1 MNQESRLESGAN
13 LARDLRRIRES
24 RNISIDELNIQ
35 TKIPRTLLAS
45 FEERVLFDHDQ
56 FNRVY
61 LRSFV
66 RTYAATIGVSADIA
80 VESLEAAAEGR
91 YDGRLAREYLGEEVD
106 YLPAAAESTTDDQGA
121 AHAVSEENDPPV
133 EPTPVAIEDE
143 TDESDWAATSPP
155 CRKPTPPKRRVSR
168 SPSHS
173 SRRSNAGSWV
183 GIVFGAIVVGGL
195 VWGLI
200 TVCGGGGAYTADGD
214 TVAGVDAPVVGGI
227 VWGLITGVG
236 GGGDFTSAGDTVAV
250 VDTPE
255 VDIAE
260 PEAPR
265 PRVTLDESMVFYV
278 VAESGPVDPIRVTV
292 DDDLRRPYWIEEGDS
307 MRFVANERIVF
318 EERLDLIRL
327 NLQGYN
333 YPASAR
339 DDQGRIVV
347 TREIAQQFFDDL

>member
-155 CRKPTPPKRRVSR
+155 SRKPTPPKPRVSR

-183 GIVFGAIVVGGL
+183 GIVFGVI
-195 VWGLI
+195 
-200 TVCGGGGAYTADGD
+200 
-214 TVAGVDAPVVGGI
+214 VVGGI
-227 VWGLITGVG
+227 VWGLITVFG

-250 VDTPE
+250 VDTQE

-318 EERLDLIRL
+318 EEHLDLIRL

>member
-121 AHAVSEENDPPV
+121 AHVVSEENDPPV

-155 CRKPTPPKRRVSR
+155 SRKPTPPKPRVSR
-168 SPSHS
+168 SPAHS

-183 GIVFGAIVVGGL
+183 GIVFGVI
-195 VWGLI
+195 
-200 TVCGGGGAYTADGD
+200 
-214 TVAGVDAPVVGGI
+214 VVGGI
-227 VWGLITGVG
+227 VWGLITVFG

-250 VDTPE
+250 VDTQE
-255 VDIAE
+255 VDVTE

>member
-155 CRKPTPPKRRVSR
+155 SRKPTPPKPRVSR

-183 GIVFGAIVVGGL
+183 GIVFGVI
-195 VWGLI
+195 
-200 TVCGGGGAYTADGD
+200 
-214 TVAGVDAPVVGGI
+214 VVGGI
-227 VWGLITGVG
+227 VWGLITVFG
-236 GGGDFTSAGDTVAV
+236 GGGDFTSDGDTVAV
-250 VDTPE
+250 VDTQE